1 MNDEISVGKSTKN
14 AYFRD
19 RPIYR
24 MKKDDILTMKA
35 VLLYIIKNSSENRR
49 DVYSIVKT
57 AYYAQQLHFAEWGLP
72 IFNDKISALKF
83 GPVPSTL
90 YNILKLARG
99 NEQERVFLQK
109 SGTDKIADAIG
120 FKDESFSYNEEP
132 DMDYLSKSDIECL
145 DKAIAKVAR
154 MSFTQIMNDTH
165 GREWERAFNETKD
178 KVMDNLNIAREG
190 GASEAVVDYL
200 RESSEWERL
209 S

>member
-1 MNDEISVGKSTKN
+1 
-14 AYFRD
+14 
-19 RPIYR
+19 

-72 IFNDKISALKF
+72 IFNDKISALPF

-99 NEQERVFLQK
+99 DEQERFYLQK
-109 SGTDKIADAIG
+109 SGADIIAEAVG
-120 FKDESFSYNEEP
+120 FKDESFSTKEEP
-132 DMDYLSKSDIECL
+132 DMDYLSESDIECL
-145 DKAIAKVAR
+145 DKAIAKVAG
-154 MSFTQIMNDTH
+154 MNFSQIMNDTH
-165 GREWERAFNETKD
+165 GKEWERAFNNTKD
-178 KVMDNLNIAREG
+178 KVMDDLNIAREG
-190 GASEAVVDYL
+190 GANEAVIDYL
-200 RESSEWERL
+200 RESIEWEKL